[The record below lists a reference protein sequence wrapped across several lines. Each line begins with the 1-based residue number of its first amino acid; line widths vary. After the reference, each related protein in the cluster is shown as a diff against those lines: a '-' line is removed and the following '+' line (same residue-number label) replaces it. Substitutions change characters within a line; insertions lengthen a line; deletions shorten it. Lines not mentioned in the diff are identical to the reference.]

1 MKPNCTCRCSR
12 RFKRRLSIRNKVKV
26 GCSSSSSTDCNKYK
40 VKDAHDHVYSI
51 HPPVAMATNNN
62 SHRQSSH
69 YHSLI
74 LTNEATAA
82 ASSDLHYI
90 AHSQRS
96 QGQGQLGQCNRGYCG
111 DANRSRRD
119 STDTQETSL
128 SSMTSSS
135 TSSSPSKRTFTL
147 TRSPRTSTV
156 ATLPLSKA
164 VVRVTAA
171 VGSEEDNYRK
181 PLELNSEIQLPA
193 AVVVSQLGLQQD
205 VVTVNEGCYGYN
217 SGSSMVHF

>member
-1 MKPNCTCRCSR
+1 M
-12 RFKRRLSIRNKVKV
+12 
-26 GCSSSSSTDCNKYK
+26 
-40 VKDAHDHVYSI
+40 KDAHGPIYSI
-51 HPPVAMATNNN
+51 HPSVAMATNNN

-69 YHSLI
+69 FPNLI
-74 LTNEATAA
+74 LADVAAVAA
-82 ASSDLHYI
+82 ASSDLHYNV
-90 AHSQRS
+90 HSQQG
-96 QGQGQLGQCNRGYCG
+96 QGQGQLGQHNRGYCD

-135 TSSSPSKRTFTL
+135 TSSSSSKQTFTL

-156 ATLPLSKA
+156 TTLPLSKA
-164 VVRVTAA
+164 NVRITAA
-171 VGSEEDNYRK
+171 VGSEDDHHRK

-193 AVVVSQLGLQQD
+193 AIVSQLQQD